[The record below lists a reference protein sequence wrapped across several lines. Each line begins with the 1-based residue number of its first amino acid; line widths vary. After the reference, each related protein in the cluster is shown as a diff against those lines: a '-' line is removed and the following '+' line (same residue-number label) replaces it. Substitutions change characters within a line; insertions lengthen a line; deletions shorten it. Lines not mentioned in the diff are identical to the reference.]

1 MMAGTPIEELQ
12 KQVRGAVLTA
22 EHPEYDAARK
32 VWNGMIDRRPAV
44 IVRATGNA
52 DVIAAVNYAREAGLP
67 VSVKGGGHSAAG
79 TAVRDGAMTID
90 LSLMRGVHVDP
101 KRMTARVQGGA
112 TWGEYDREC
121 QVFGLGSTGGV
132 ISTTGVGG
140 LTLGGGIG
148 WLMGKHGLAIDNL
161 VSVDV
166 VTADGKVITANGSD
180 NADLFWAL
188 RGGSG
193 NFGVVTS
200 FEFRIHPVGPMVTGG
215 LVAWPIDAARDC
227 LDFFARFTA
236 DAPDELGSFMVFT
249 GSPDGGSLITAFIG
263 CHSGSLEDGARAL
276 QPVKAYGPPILDA
289 LGPIPYTALQ
299 SMLDA
304 GFQPGSQVY
313 WKAAFLRDLSSEA
326 RDVLARH
333 GRALPSPQ
341 CSIVIE
347 HMHGAVKRVP
357 ADATAFSARDADFN
371 VAIIAIWQDPADAER
386 HIRWARAVFEDLQ
399 PFGTGGVYVN
409 YLGVGDDESRVR
421 DAYGANYDR
430 LAQVKRRYDPDNL
443 FRANQ
448 NIPPAG

>member
-1 MMAGTPIEELQ
+1 M
-12 KQVRGAVLTA
+12 
-22 EHPEYDAARK
+22 
-32 VWNGMIDRRPAV
+32 
-44 IVRATGNA
+44 
-52 DVIAAVNYAREAGLP
+52 
-67 VSVKGGGHSAAG
+67 
-79 TAVRDGAMTID
+79 ID
-90 LSLMRGVHVDP
+90 LSLMRGVHVDAEH
-101 KRMTARVQGGA
+101 RTARVQGGA
-112 TWGEYDREC
+112 TWGDYDREC

-166 VTADGKVITANGSD
+166 VTADGKVITASESENV
-180 NADLFWAL
+180 DLFWAL

-200 FEFRIHPVGPMVTGG
+200 FEFRLHPVGPMVTGG

-236 DAPDELGSFMVFT
+236 EAPDELGSFMAFT
-249 GSPDGGSLITAFIG
+249 GTPDGSALISAYLG
-263 CHSGSLEDGARAL
+263 CHSGSQEDGARAL
-276 QPVKAYGPPILDA
+276 QPVKEYGPPILDA
-289 LGPIPYTALQ
+289 LGPIPYTAMQ

-304 GFQPGSQVY
+304 GFAPGSQVY
-313 WKAAFLRDLSSEA
+313 WKATFLRDLSSGA
-326 RDVLARH
+326 RNVLARY
-333 GRALPSPQ
+333 GQELPSPAS
-341 CSIVIE
+341 SIVIE

-357 ADATAFSARDADFN
+357 PAATAFSARDADFN
-371 VAIIAIWQDPADAER
+371 VAIIAIWQDPEDADR
-386 HIRWARAVFEDLQ
+386 HIAWARAVFADLQ
-399 PFGTGGVYVN
+399 PFSTGGVYVN

-430 LAQVKRRYDPDNL
+430 LARIKRAYDPENL

-448 NIPPAG
+448 NIPPAR